1 MKTANVT
8 RLLVGKLRG
17 EHHPDQQLARRQIV
31 TTKPATKAKAQAAA
45 ELTGFRSNISKLS
58 VRQLKELHARLSKRL
73 GKVALAKLMQEAK
86 AKR

>member
-8 RLLVGKLRG
+8 RLLIGKLCG
-17 EHHPDQQLARRQIV
+17 EHHPDQRLARRQL

-45 ELTGFRSNISKLS
+45 ELAGFRSNISKLS

-73 GKVALAKLMQEAK
+73 GKAALAQIMSEAK